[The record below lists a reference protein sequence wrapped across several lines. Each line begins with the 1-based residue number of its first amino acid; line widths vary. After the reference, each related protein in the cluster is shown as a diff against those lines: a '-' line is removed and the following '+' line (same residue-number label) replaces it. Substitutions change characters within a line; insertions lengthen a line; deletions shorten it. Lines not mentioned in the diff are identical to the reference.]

1 MAMDFPDL
9 AFAARTEPLILYWP
23 APGMPLAQLE
33 FANLKAW
40 TRFVEGM
47 ALDPLI
53 PDIVRL
59 KFQRAL
65 KLYYLAWID
74 GDLIKAGE
82 LVALTA
88 LELALNDR
96 YGQHVPGRPKK
107 KLKAGQAPSLME
119 EPPQRSFAALL
130 KYMVDGDGLTDADL
144 PMIVRCGGTAAGQL
158 TGSTKPTLADRRNAM
173 AHGDPFDG
181 LPTSGLIEL
190 VRDLIGFAYR
200 SYIKEGRALGIVS
213 HDTLPGVSR

>member
-1 MAMDFPDL
+1 MEFPDL
-9 AFAARTEPLILYWP
+9 HFAVRSAPLVLYWP
-23 APGMPLAQLE
+23 AKNTPLTQLQFDTIE
-33 FANLKAW
+33 DWRGFIHAMSLNRL
-40 TRFVEGM
+40 V
-47 ALDPLI
+47 
-53 PDIVRL
+53 PDVVRH

-96 YGQHVPGRPKK
+96 YGRQVPGKSRKK
-107 KLKAGQAPSLME
+107 VKAGQAPGIADA
-119 EPPQRSFAALL
+119 PPQRSFAALL
-130 KYMVDGDGLTDADL
+130 KYMVDGDSLTDADI
-144 PMIVRCGGTAAGQL
+144 PMIVRCGGTAVGKL
-158 TGSTKPTLADRRNAM
+158 IGTTKPTLADRRNAL

-190 VRDLIGFAYR
+190 VRDLIEFAYR
-200 SYIKEGRALGIVS
+200 DYIQEAQAQVIVIN
-213 HDTLPGVSR
+213 DTLPSVSR

>member
-1 MAMDFPDL
+1 MEFPDL
-9 AFAARTEPLILYWP
+9 TFAARTEPLVLYWP
-23 APGMPLAQLE
+23 TPGVPLARLE
-33 FANLKAW
+33 FASLEEW
-40 TRFVEGM
+40 RRFVEGM

-65 KLYYLAWID
+65 KLHYLAWID

-96 YGQHVPGRPKK
+96 YGEQVPGRPKRK
-107 KLKAGQAPSLME
+107 PKAGQAPSLDDN
-119 EPPQRSFAALL
+119 PPQRSFAALL
-130 KYMVDGDGLTDADL
+130 KHMVDGDGLTDADIA
-144 PMIVRCGGTAAGQL
+144 MIVRCGGTAVGQL
-158 TGSTKPTLADRRNAM
+158 TGTTKPTLADRRNAL

-190 VRDLIGFAYR
+190 VRDLIDFAYR
-200 SYIKEGRALGIVS
+200 DYTKEGRALGIVS
-213 HDTLPGVSR
+213 RDTLPSVSG

>member
-1 MAMDFPDL
+1 MSL
-9 AFAARTEPLILYWP
+9 NPLVP
-23 APGMPLAQLE
+23 A
-33 FANLKAW
+33 
-40 TRFVEGM
+40 
-47 ALDPLI
+47 
-53 PDIVRL
+53 IVRL

-96 YGQHVPGRPKK
+96 YGGQVPGKPRK
-107 KLKAGQAPSLME
+107 KLKAGQAPGLADA
-119 EPPQRSFAALL
+119 PPQRSFEALL
-130 KYMVDGDGLTDADL
+130 KHMVDGDGLTDAEI
-144 PMIVRCGGTAAGQL
+144 PMIVRCGGTAVGQL
-158 TGSTKPTLADRRNAM
+158 IGTTKPTLADRRNAL

-190 VRDLIGFAYR
+190 VRDLIEFAYR
-200 SYIKEGRALGIVS
+200 GYIREAQAK
-213 HDTLPGVSR
+213 

>member
-1 MAMDFPDL
+1 MEFPDIT
-9 AFAARTEPLILYWP
+9 FAARTEPLVLYWP
-23 APGMPLAQLE
+23 APGVPSAQLE
-33 FANLKAW
+33 FASLDEW
-40 TRFVEGM
+40 RRFVEGM

-53 PDIVRL
+53 PSVVRL

-65 KLYYLAWID
+65 KLHYLAWID

-96 YGQHVPGRPKK
+96 YGGQVAGRPKK
-107 KLKAGQAPSLME
+107 KLKSGQAPSLTDK
-119 EPPQRSFAALL
+119 PPQRSFAALL
-130 KYMVDGDGLTDADL
+130 KHMVDGDGLTDADI
-144 PMIVRCGGTAAGQL
+144 PMIARCGGTAVGQL
-158 TGSTKPTLADRRNAM
+158 TGTTKPTRADRRNGL

-190 VRDLIGFAYR
+190 VRDLIDFAYR
-200 SYIKEGRALGIVS
+200 DYTKEGRALGIVS
-213 HDTLPGVSR
+213 HDTLPSVSG

>member
-1 MAMDFPDL
+1 
-9 AFAARTEPLILYWP
+9 
-23 APGMPLAQLE
+23 
-33 FANLKAW
+33 
-40 TRFVEGM
+40 M

-53 PDIVRL
+53 PSVVRL

-65 KLYYLAWID
+65 KLHYLAWID

-96 YGQHVPGRPKK
+96 YGGQVAGRPKK
-107 KLKAGQAPSLME
+107 KLKAGQTPSLTDK
-119 EPPQRSFAALL
+119 PPQRSFAALL
-130 KYMVDGDGLTDADL
+130 KHMVDGDGLTDVDI
-144 PMIVRCGGTAAGQL
+144 PMIARCGGTAVGQL
-158 TGSTKPTLADRRNAM
+158 TGTTKPTLADRRNAL

-190 VRDLIGFAYR
+190 VRDLIDFAYR
-200 SYIKEGRALGIVS
+200 DYTKEGRALGVVS
-213 HDTLPGVSR
+213 HDTLPSVSG

>member
-1 MAMDFPDL
+1 MEYPDL
-9 AFAARTEPLILYWP
+9 RFAVRSDPLVLFWP
-23 APGMPLAQLE
+23 AQNTPLAQLQFDTLE
-33 FANLKAW
+33 DWRAFIDAISLNPLVPDVV
-40 TRFVEGM
+40 RF
-47 ALDPLI
+47 
-53 PDIVRL
+53 

-96 YGQHVPGRPKK
+96 YGGQVPGKPRK
-107 KLKAGQAPSLME
+107 KLKAGQAPGFADAPL
-119 EPPQRSFAALL
+119 QRSFAALL
-130 KYMVDGDGLTDADL
+130 KHMVDGDGLTDAEI
-144 PMIVRCGGTAAGQL
+144 PMIVRCGGTAVGQL
-158 TGSTKPTLADRRNAM
+158 IGTTKPTLANRRNAL

-190 VRDLIGFAYR
+190 VRDLIEFAYR
-200 SYIKEGRALGIVS
+200 GYIREAQGQVIVIN
-213 HDTLPGVSR
+213 DTLPSVSR

>member
-1 MAMDFPDL
+1 MEFPDL
-9 AFAARTEPLILYWP
+9 TFAVRTEALVLYWP
-23 APGMPLAQLE
+23 APGLPLSRLE
-33 FANLKAW
+33 FASLEEW
-40 TRFVEGM
+40 RRFVEGM

-53 PDIVRL
+53 PSVVHL

-65 KLYYLAWID
+65 KLYYMAWID

-96 YGQHVPGRPKK
+96 YGEHVPGRPRK
-107 KLKAGQAPSLME
+107 KLKAGQAPTFTE
-119 EPPQRSFAALL
+119 KPPQRSFAALL
-130 KYMVDGDGLTDADL
+130 KHMVDGDGLTDANI
-144 PMIVRCGGTAAGQL
+144 PMIVRCGGTAIGQL
-158 TGSTKPTLADRRNAM
+158 TGTTKPTLADRRNAL

-190 VRDLIGFAYR
+190 VRDLIDFAYR

-213 HDTLPGVSR
+213 RDTLPNVSG

>member
-1 MAMDFPDL
+1 MEFPDL
-9 AFAARTEPLILYWP
+9 KFAVRSEPLVLFWP
-23 APGMPLAQLE
+23 AKNTPLAQLQFDTIE
-33 FANLKAW
+33 NW
-40 TRFVEGM
+40 HSFVDAM
-47 ALDPLI
+47 SLNPLV
-53 PDIVRL
+53 PDVVRL

-96 YGQHVPGRPKK
+96 YGRQVPGRPRK
-107 KLKAGQAPSLME
+107 KLKPGQAPGLGDA
-119 EPPQRSFAALL
+119 PPQRSFAALL
-130 KYMVDGDGLTDADL
+130 KHMVDGDGLTDTEI
-144 PMIVRCGGTAAGQL
+144 PMIVRCGGTAVGQL
-158 TGSTKPTLADRRNAM
+158 IGTTKPTLADRRNAL

-190 VRDLIGFAYR
+190 VRDLIEFAYR
-200 SYIKEGRALGIVS
+200 GHIEEAQAQVIVIN
-213 HDTLPGVSR
+213 DTLPSVSR

>member
-1 MAMDFPDL
+1 MQYPDL
-9 AFAARTEPLILYWP
+9 TFAVRTEPLILYWP
-23 APGMPLAQLE
+23 AAGVPLAQLE
-33 FANLKAW
+33 FGSLEGW
-40 TRFVEGM
+40 RSFIDGM
-47 ALDPLI
+47 ALNPLV

-82 LVALTA
+82 LVALAA

-96 YGQHVPGRPKK
+96 YGEQVPGRPKK
-107 KLKAGQAPSLME
+107 KLKACQTPSLTDK
-119 EPPQRSFAALL
+119 PPQRSFAALL
-130 KYMVDGDGLTDADL
+130 KHMVESDGLTDADI
-144 PMIVRCGGTAAGQL
+144 PMIVRCGGTAVGQL
-158 TGSTKPTLADRRNAM
+158 TGATKPTLADRRNAL

-190 VRDLIGFAYR
+190 VRDLIHFAYR
-200 SYIKEGRALGIVS
+200 SYIKEGHARGIVRR
-213 HDTLPGVSR
+213 DTLPSFSG

>member
-1 MAMDFPDL
+1 MEFPDL
-9 AFAARTEPLILYWP
+9 TSAVRTEPLILYWP
-23 APGMPLAQLE
+23 AAGVPLAQLE
-33 FANLKAW
+33 FASLEGW
-40 TRFVEGM
+40 RSFVEGI
-47 ALDPLI
+47 ALNPLV
-53 PDIVRL
+53 PDIARL

-96 YGQHVPGRPKK
+96 YGEQVPDRPKK
-107 KLKAGQAPSLME
+107 KLKAGQAPRLAVK
-119 EPPQRSFAALL
+119 PPQRSFAALL
-130 KYMVDGDGLTDADL
+130 KNMVERDGLTDADI
-144 PMIVRCGGTAAGQL
+144 PMVVRCGGTAVGQL
-158 TGSTKPTLADRRNAM
+158 TGATKPTLADRRNAL

-190 VRDLIGFAYR
+190 VRDLIQFAYR
-200 SYIKEGRALGIVS
+200 SYLKEGSTPRIIS
-213 HDTLPGVSR
+213 HDTLPSVFG